1 MKKGMVIGC
10 SIAGAVLLVVAMCGG
25 LIAVL
30 IGSAVGTIAAAGKP
44 ADDFL
49 TLLGNGDTNGAYQ
62 SGASGL
68 HAAETPEQFAAFV
81 KSSRLD
87 QYRSSN
93 WSKFNILNSQGTVE
107 GTVTLKDGSTVPLK
121 VNLVNEG
128 GWKVVGLELT
138 GGGPKKPQ
146 PPAPSEAEAKKLVN
160 RDLGEFRKAV
170 EGDDFTRLHAS
181 LHSQFKAAKSADQ
194 LREAFKAFVAEKEDL
209 SGVGGVEP
217 TLGKAPALGSD
228 GVLTVE
234 GEYPSRPA
242 RVLFLLEYAA
252 EGGEW
257 KLTRLKVNTKYQD

>member
-1 MKKGMVIGC
+1 MKKGVIIGC
-10 SIAGAVLLVVAMCGG
+10 SIAGAVLLVVAVCGG
-25 LIAVL
+25 LLAVTL
-30 IGSAVGTIAAAGKP
+30 GSVFGAMAAVSKP

-49 TLLGNGDTNGAYQ
+49 TLLGNGDTTGAYQ

-68 HAAETPEQFAAFV
+68 RAAETPEQFAAFV

-93 WSKFNILNSQGTVE
+93 WNKFNTTNSQGTVE

-138 GGGPKKPQ
+138 GVVPKKPQ
-146 PPAPSEAEAKKLVN
+146 PQVPSEAEAKKLVN

-181 LHSQFKAAKSADQ
+181 LHSQFKATSSAEQ
-194 LREAFKAFVAEKEDL
+194 LREAFKVFIEQKEDL
-209 SGVGGVEP
+209 IGVGGVEP
-217 TLGKAPALGSD
+217 KLGKAPALGGD

-234 GEYPSRPA
+234 GEYPSRPV
-242 RVLFLLEYAA
+242 RVLFLLEYVA
-252 EGGEW
+252 EDGEW
-257 KLTRLKVNTKYQD
+257 KLTRLKVNTKHGE